1 MAFPDS
7 IVLKDRLNANV
18 TFQRTSASETKA
30 LYIDANSSLATP
42 TTLMIAKT
50 PAKNADGTDR
60 YVTKVT
66 KTVLDGVSG
75 KSRPVSHSSADSI
88 PRLGVARTDV
98 DDVVAMVNSFN
109 TVANYDRK
117 VRGEI

>member
-18 TFQRTSASETKA
+18 TFQRVSASETKA
-30 LYIDANSSLATP
+30 MYIDAASSLAAP
-42 TTLMIAKT
+42 TILMIAKT

-66 KTVLDGVSG
+66 KTVLDANG
-75 KSRPVSHSSADSI
+75 KSRPVSHSSADSV
-88 PRLGVARTDV
+88 PRMGVARTDV

>member
-18 TFQRTSASETKA
+18 TFQRVSASETKA
-30 LYIDANSSLATP
+30 MYIDSASSLAAP
-42 TTLMIAKT
+42 TTLMVAKT

-66 KTVLDGVSG
+66 KTVLDVNG
-75 KSRPVSHSSADSI
+75 KSRPVSHSSADSV
-88 PRLGVARTDV
+88 PRMGVARTDV